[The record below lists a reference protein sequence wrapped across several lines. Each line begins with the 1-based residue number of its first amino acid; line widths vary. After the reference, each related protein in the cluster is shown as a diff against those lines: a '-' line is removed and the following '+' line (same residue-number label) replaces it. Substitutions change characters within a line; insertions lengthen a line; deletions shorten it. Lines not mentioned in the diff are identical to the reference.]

1 MMGSGMMDGWRWVMM
16 GGFGLMM
23 ILVLVLVVLGIVALL
38 KFLAAGCKFACNNDP
53 LRGENRVQFRPL

>member
-38 KFLAAGCKFACNNDP
+38 KYLAAGK
-53 LRGENRVQFRPL
+53 RE